1 MKLSPL
7 LSKVVPPNRM
17 PYLENIPWNRWILSV
32 IETLSSWAIGGC
44 DFMSVDEINDFI
56 LLYSA
61 RFKWWYCCAL
71 TFRLSGLKSLN
82 QLLASPEL
90 FLICYRPSKSTG
102 SFILTFFTWNLT
114 RGHYILTYLNINVS
128 SFFFLRTCHN
138 EITTPWPLHGI
149 RPLNFYVLSK
159 YLKINH
165 YTI

>member
-7 LSKVVPPNRM
+7 LSKVVPPSRM

-44 DFMSVDEINDFI
+44 DFMSVDEINDLIF
-56 LLYSA
+56 LDSA

-71 TFRLSGLKSLN
+71 TFKLSGLKSLN

-128 SFFFLRTCHN
+128 SLLLFFFFYGNVRTKLR
-138 EITTPWPLHGI
+138 PPG
-149 RPLNFYVLSK
+149 P
-159 YLKINH
+159 
-165 YTI
+165 YTVSAP